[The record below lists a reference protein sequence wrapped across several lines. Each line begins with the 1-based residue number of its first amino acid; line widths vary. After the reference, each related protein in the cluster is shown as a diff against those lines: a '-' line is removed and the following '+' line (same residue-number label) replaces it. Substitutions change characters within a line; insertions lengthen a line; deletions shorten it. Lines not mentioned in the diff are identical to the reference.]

1 MIGSEKM
8 SKRILI
14 VNDEMVVGG
23 VARVLNNLLT
33 TLVKTTDYEIDLL
46 VLHKHGEM
54 LKGVPKEVRV
64 LEGSKFFSVIDLPLG
79 QLIKS
84 KNLALI
90 ARKLYLV
97 FLMKAGMIGNK
108 IKRERKKMKLDSY
121 DVEIAFKEGFC
132 TIFVANG
139 NSKKKVNW
147 VHLDYKVQN
156 VSSNYMP
163 LLKKT
168 LSLMDEQVAVS
179 KVAAAS
185 YQEVFELSKP
195 VKVIHNIIQED
206 LIKQKYNVE
215 IDETRS
221 TFFKQ
226 EALTF
231 ISVGRLVDQK
241 GYDRLLEIHHRL
253 IQEGLLH
260 HIMIIG
266 GGEDEAVLKQKIKA
280 YQVEETFKLI
290 GYRENPFPY
299 FKLADCFLL
308 PSRYE
313 GLPTVV
319 FESLLCLTPVLATKV
334 AGIEEQ
340 LKNNEYGI
348 VVDNNENSFYE
359 GMKDLIKHPEQLNVM
374 EAHLLTYHYHN
385 NQIVEQIKEI
395 VEE

>member
-1 MIGSEKM
+1 
-8 SKRILI
+8 
-14 VNDEMVVGG
+14 
-23 VARVLNNLLT
+23 
-33 TLVKTTDYEIDLL
+33 
-46 VLHKHGEM
+46 
-54 LKGVPKEVRV
+54 
-64 LEGSKFFSVIDLPLG
+64 
-79 QLIKS
+79 
-84 KNLALI
+84 
-90 ARKLYLV
+90 
-97 FLMKAGMIGNK
+97 
-108 IKRERKKMKLDSY
+108 
-121 DVEIAFKEGFC
+121 
-132 TIFVANG
+132 
-139 NSKKKVNW
+139 
-147 VHLDYKVQN
+147 
-156 VSSNYMP
+156 
-163 LLKKT
+163 
-168 LSLMDEQVAVS
+168 MDEQVAVS

-206 LIKQKYNVE
+206 LIKQKYNVV

>member
-1 MIGSEKM
+1 M

-84 KNLALI
+84 KHLALI

-156 VSSNYMP
+156 FSSNYMP

-266 GGEDEAVLKQKIKA
+266 GGEEEAVLKQKIKA